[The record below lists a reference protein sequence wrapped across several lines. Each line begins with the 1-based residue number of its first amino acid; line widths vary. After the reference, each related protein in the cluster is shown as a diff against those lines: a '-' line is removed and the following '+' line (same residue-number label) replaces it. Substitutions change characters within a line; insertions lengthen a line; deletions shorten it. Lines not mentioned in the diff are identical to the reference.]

1 VSYVYFL
8 QIERTNSKAEENNM
22 RKLKL
27 QMQIT
32 VDGFVAG
39 ANGELDWMTW
49 NWDDEL
55 KAHVKAMTDSV
66 DTILMGRKMTDGFIS
81 HWSSITD
88 NPQDESYEFAKKMMD
103 TEKVVFT
110 KTLSESNWKNTRLA
124 KGDLMKEISDLKDQP
139 GNDIVA
145 YGGAGFVSSLVKS
158 NLIDEYHLFINPAA
172 IGKGLTIFG
181 TLDDGKKL
189 RLVNSRAF
197 DCGVI
202 LAFYKPAE

>member
-1 VSYVYFL
+1 
-8 QIERTNSKAEENNM
+8 M

-27 QMQIT
+27 QMLIT